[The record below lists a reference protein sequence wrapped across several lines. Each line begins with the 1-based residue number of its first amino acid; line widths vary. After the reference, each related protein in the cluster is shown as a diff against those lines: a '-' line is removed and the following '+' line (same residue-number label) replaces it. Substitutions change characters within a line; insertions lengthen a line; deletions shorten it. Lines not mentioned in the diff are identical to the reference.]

1 MESEMKHHHCRKGF
15 FLGRILFIPI
25 IVFGIGALVWQ
36 LWNWLMPAIF
46 GLTTIDYWQ
55 ACGLLVLSHLL
66 IKPGFGWHR
75 GGGHGRGRRWK
86 QRVRRRMEGRGSKEE
101 R

>member
-1 MESEMKHHHCRKGF
+1 MHLERKHHCHRRGHFVGK
-15 FLGRILFIPI
+15 LLFIPI

-75 GGGHGRGRRWK
+75 GGYGGRGRRWRH
-86 QRVRRRMEGRGSKEE
+86 RVRRRLDAREKKEE
-101 R
+101 

>member
-1 MESEMKHHHCRKGF
+1 MKHEYTNHHHRRGF
-15 FLGRILFIPI
+15 FFGKLLFIPI
-25 IVFGIGALVWQ
+25 IIFGIGALVWQ

-75 GGGHGRGRRWK
+75 GGGFRGRGRRWK
-86 QRVRRRMEGRGSKEE
+86 QRVRRRLDAREKKEE
-101 R
+101 

>member
-1 MESEMKHHHCRKGF
+1 MKLELKHRSCRRGF
-15 FLGRILFIPI
+15 FLGKLLFIPI

-75 GGGHGRGRRWK
+75 GSPRKRHWK
-86 QRVRRRMEGRGSKEE
+86 QRVLRRMEKREHKTQE
-101 R
+101 

>member
-1 MESEMKHHHCRKGF
+1 MKHECRKHHHRRGF
-15 FLGRILFIPI
+15 FFGKLLFIPI
-25 IVFGIGALVWQ
+25 IIFGIGSLVWQ

-55 ACGLLVLSHLL
+55 ACGLLLLSHLL

-75 GGGHGRGRRWK
+75 GGGFRGRGRRWK
-86 QRVRRRMEGRGSKEE
+86 KRVHRRLEARENKEE
-101 R
+101 

>member
-1 MESEMKHHHCRKGF
+1 MKPEYTKHHHRRGF
-15 FLGRILFIPI
+15 FFGKILFIPI

-75 GGGHGRGRRWK
+75 GGYGRRGRRWK
-86 QRVRRRMEGRGSKEE
+86 QRVRRRMEE
-101 R
+101 RENKSE